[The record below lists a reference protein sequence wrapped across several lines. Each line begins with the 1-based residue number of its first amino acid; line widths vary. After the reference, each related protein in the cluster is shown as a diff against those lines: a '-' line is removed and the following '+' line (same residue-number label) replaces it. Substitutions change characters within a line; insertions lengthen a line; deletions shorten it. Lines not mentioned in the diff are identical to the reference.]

1 MRMVSI
7 RYPTGAFVLR
17 RAWIAVATIC
27 VFLTCAQGENQSC
40 VLAAMIDITPRQF
53 PVRVNGM
60 VEEPH
65 RNRGSRRIDVK
76 SDRA

>member
-1 MRMVSI
+1 MHGVYSI
-7 RYPTGAFVLR
+7 SHGCVCVTTCMDRRGNYLCFSHLCPRGEPVLR
-17 RAWIAVATIC
+17 A
-27 VFLTCAQGENQSC
+27 G
-40 VLAAMIDITPRQF
+40 AAMIDITPRQF